1 MKTAGRARGTYRR
14 ARDYD
19 RRSLYVFVKRTLP
32 YPLLE
37 SFDMAGSQTV
47 HSKREVTT
55 SSLQALNLIN
65 DELVFQWSKALA
77 GRVFDEAGDSD
88 KARLDRLYSILYARK
103 PDRFE
108 RNAALA
114 FLDEQEKLF
123 RGKLAEAERQ
133 QQDSAPSLVKASL
146 TTEPTP
152 PVGAAKHAKVARAA
166 AFVNLAHTL
175 ANANEFVYRN

>member
-1 MKTAGRARGTYRR
+1 
-14 ARDYD
+14 
-19 RRSLYVFVKRTLP
+19 
-32 YPLLE
+32 
-37 SFDMAGSQTV
+37 MAAAQSV

-77 GRVFDEAGDSD
+77 GRVLDEAGPSD

-114 FLDEQEKLF
+114 FLDQQERLL
-123 RGKLAEAERQ
+123 RGKLAESGQ
-133 QQDSAPSLVKASL
+133 QQIDQPIMLKASL
-146 TTEPTP
+146 STRPEPETSI
-152 PVGAAKHAKVARAA
+152 AKATRAA
-166 AFVNLAHTL
+166 AFVDLAHTL
-175 ANANEFVYRN
+175 LNANEFVYRN